1 MFGAH
6 PERLCALL
14 PGHVARLI
22 GMPYLLAVV
31 AELRLAAVPLT
42 GQLGA
47 AGAAVGNNCIAGEE
61 DVESQ
66 RTAELPSSVTSRAAW
81 VLRGSTA
88 GCCTTLCSSHVPALQ
103 SCASHCRA

>member
-14 PGHVARLI
+14 PGHVARLV
-22 GMPYLLAVV
+22 GVPYLLAVV

-66 RTAELPSSVTSRAAW
+66 RTAELPGYCGALLQGAAPPCAPHTFLLSSPVPH
-81 VLRGSTA
+81 TA
-88 GCCTTLCSSHVPALQ
+88 GPEIK
-103 SCASHCRA
+103 SC